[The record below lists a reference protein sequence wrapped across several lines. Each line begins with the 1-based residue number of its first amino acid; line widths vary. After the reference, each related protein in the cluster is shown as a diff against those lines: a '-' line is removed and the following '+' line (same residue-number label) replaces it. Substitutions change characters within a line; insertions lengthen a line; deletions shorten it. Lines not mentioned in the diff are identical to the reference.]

1 MKMQHRRTGNGFT
14 ILEVLIAVTIFAIG
28 LLAVATMQ
36 SNAITG
42 NAFSQRHTVATALA
56 QGALESVMALP
67 SDNILFDIATV
78 NAPFDLDPQ
87 TAATTLTV
95 NGGTYTAT
103 LSIALNAPVTNVVTV
118 TINLTGPGTPLGGA
132 QPLVLTGYKR
142 TS

>member
-1 MKMQHRRTGNGFT
+1 MNIQHRETENGFT
-14 ILEVLIAVTIFAIG
+14 ILEVLVAITIFAIG

-42 NAFSQRHTVATALA
+42 NSFSQRHTVATALA

-67 SDNILFDIATV
+67 GNNILFDIAVV
-78 NAPFDLDPQ
+78 NTPVDLDPQ

-95 NGGTYTAT
+95 NGGTYAAT
-103 LSIALNAPVTNVVTV
+103 MTIAPNIPVTNVTTV
-118 TINLTGPGTPLGGA
+118 TMSLAGPGTPSGGT
-132 QPLVLTGYKR
+132 QPLVLTGFKR